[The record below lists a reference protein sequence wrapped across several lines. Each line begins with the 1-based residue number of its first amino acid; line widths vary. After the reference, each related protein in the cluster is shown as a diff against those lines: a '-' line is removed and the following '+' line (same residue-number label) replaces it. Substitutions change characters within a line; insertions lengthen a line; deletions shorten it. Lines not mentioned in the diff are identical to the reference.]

1 MKNLKYIFMALASIL
16 LITACSDEDAGPIY
30 NSATAKTPTLQALDS
45 ASYTLNKTNADNN
58 FATFKFTKANYN
70 NIEFAVK
77 YTLQASIEN
86 TFAAPTELGTTT
98 SDSTISV
105 VTSKINGILINN
117 GVEPSTQGTLYFR
130 VISNALGESGKI
142 VTKID
147 TLKSNVLAV
156 KITPYSTD
164 IVYPKVWVVGDYC
177 GWSQAKSQFL
187 YSYASDSKYQA
198 VVDFGAKAVNGFK
211 LTGADNW
218 DNATGNWGTSAAV
231 SAEASSIQMVNGGND
246 NITCYSKRYYRLAFD
261 KSTLLLTNDISFD
274 KLAIVGDG
282 MSGWDTD
289 VEMNFDPVKQRFY
302 LDVTLAAGSIKFRA
316 DGAWT
321 ISFGGS
327 EGILTAG
334 GDNVAVTAGN
344 YRVYVNINNPKAMTY
359 ELNTRDYGK

>member
-58 FATFKFTKANYN
+58 FAKFKFTKANYN

-177 GWSQAKSQFL
+177 GWSQANSQFL
-187 YSYASDSKYQA
+187 YSYASDSNYQG
-198 VVDFGAKAVNGFK
+198 VVDFGSKAANGFK
-211 LTGADNW
+211 ITGDAGW
-218 DNATGNWGTSAAV
+218 DNGNWGTGATAPA
-231 SAEASSIQMVNGGND
+231 AEASSIQLIDGGSSG
-246 NITCYSKRYYRLAFD
+246 NIGCYSKRYYRLALN

-282 MSGWDTD
+282 MSGWSTD

-302 LDVTLAAGSIKFRA
+302 LDATLATGSIKFRA
-316 DGAWT
+316 D
-321 ISFGGS
+321 
-327 EGILTAG
+327 
-334 GDNVAVTAGN
+334 AVD
-344 YRVYVNINNPKAMTY
+344 YRFRWKWWCVNC
-359 ELNTRDYGK
+359 RR